1 MGIRM
6 YEKVMSL
13 HTIIKK
19 NPSYNAVECHQ
30 GDEGKEIFEI
40 IQSYTGVQE
49 RAVVIEFQYTFI
61 ADPTMFRSQ
70 GPRVQ
75 LREEGEVE
83 VSE

>member
-40 IQSYTGVQE
+40 IQGYTGV
-49 RAVVIEFQYTFI
+49 
-61 ADPTMFRSQ
+61 
-70 GPRVQ
+70 
-75 LREEGEVE
+75 
-83 VSE
+83 